1 VWTRHFRN
9 FPGQGD
15 LDIVGFLRAALASGN
30 RGPLSLEVFNDEFR
44 APPARLIARDGMRS
58 LILAEAE
65 AGRSADLRR
74 CGVRRIRGNDL
85 AAFLGHLGFRHA
97 GRHRSKAVE
106 LFRQGR
112 INLLLNSE
120 PDSAASY
127 HFQLHGPSVCA
138 LGLRV
143 DDAQRVLTRAKELKC
158 SLWQRTDRCWR
169 AHIALNHR
177 AGPAALRE
185 RGVS

>member
-1 VWTRHFRN
+1 
-9 FPGQGD
+9 
-15 LDIVGFLRAALASGN
+15 
-30 RGPLSLEVFNDEFR
+30 
-44 APPARLIARDGMRS
+44 MRS

-65 AGRSADLRR
+65 AGGRGLPDPPIFD
-74 CGVRRIRGNDL
+74 GVEFVEFAVDTASGNDL
-85 AAFLGHLGFRHA
+85 AAILGHLGFRHA

-143 DDAQRVLTRAKELKC
+143 DDAQRALTRAKELKC
-158 SLWQRTDRCWR
+158 SLWQEPIGAGERILPAVPGARRYAGQSDR
-169 AHIALNHR
+169 A
-177 AGPAALRE
+177 
-185 RGVS
+185 